1 MVAELQ
7 KLYRDLNLDKLR
19 VARPSKFIFLCGGVV
34 IRQGGSR
41 AENLRDY
48 LCRVRPLRLRHEIVL
63 AEKAVQLYRDTAYGD
78 LISFEEDIAR
88 IASIVLVIAESPG
101 ALAELGSFS
110 SNETIRQVLRVVIQ
124 ERYESE
130 ESFVR
135 FGPIERVKKSKRSY
149 LGVYPWKVRRSGQLI
164 VSTVKPHFR
173 EIKKFINEHADAAPL
188 SAAYSQISESA
199 LFYLLYWIIH
209 LCLAVE
215 QTNIFEYVQSLD
227 SSVTK
232 EDVVN
237 KLYCMKLAGWVGKV
251 AYSGKDYLY
260 TLHDVDPFDYSF
272 KSDVTDK
279 DSVRRKL
286 FVAKALRS
294 LESVPRHVLE
304 MATKARTG
312 GAS

>member
-1 MVAELQ
+1 
-7 KLYRDLNLDKLR
+7 
-19 VARPSKFIFLCGGVV
+19 
-34 IRQGGSR
+34 
-41 AENLRDY
+41 
-48 LCRVRPLRLRHEIVL
+48 LRLRHEIVL
-63 AEKAVQLYRDTAYGD
+63 AEKAIQLYRDTAYSD

-88 IASIVLVIAESPG
+88 IASVVLVIAESPG

-173 EIKKFINEHADAAPL
+173 EIKRFINEHAEAAPL
-188 SAAYSQISESA
+188 SAAYSQVADSS

-215 QTNIFEYVQSLD
+215 ATNIFEYARSLE

-232 EDVVN
+232 EDVLN
-237 KLYCMKLAGWVGKV
+237 KIYCMKLAGWIGKIP
-251 AYSGKDYLY
+251 YSGKDYLY
-260 TLHDVDPFDYSF
+260 ALHDADPFDYSF
-272 KSDVTDK
+272 KPDVSDN

-286 FVAKALRS
+286 FVAKALRNI
-294 LESVPRHVLE
+294 ESVPRHVLDT
-304 MATKARTG
+304 ATKARTG
-312 GAS
+312 SAS